1 MRERLSAKKREHAE
15 FIVRFNELR
24 DAKEE
29 NDSANI
35 RAIDGLREQLAAMT
49 SDRDSLLRF
58 SEIRDTVVEADRIRT
73 EATLSRKNRGCLPAS
88 RGICYFRGPLPSS
101 NMRA

>member
-29 NDSANI
+29 NDSANL
-35 RAIDGLREQLAAMT
+35 RAIDGLREQLAA
-49 SDRDSLLRF
+49 
-58 SEIRDTVVEADRIRT
+58 
-73 EATLSRKNRGCLPAS
+73 
-88 RGICYFRGPLPSS
+88 
-101 NMRA
+101 